1 MSTDNFKP
9 GDVFAD
15 IRSDFAFKRA
25 FGTPKYK
32 DATIGLLNA
41 FITDRHIVDV
51 SFDNTEILPETSS
64 SRKSVIDVL
73 CTDDT
78 GAQFIVEMQKMEQV
92 HFRERAYFYASKVV
106 ASREDVRGKDWDYSL
121 PPTYFISFLDFRL
134 RDAGAEELDGGGRI
148 HTYSTVHSATGTRMP
163 GSTEFHFIEMKDF
176 DKKLCEITGVKEF
189 WLYLLL
195 DGKNLR
201 AMPAEMA
208 GDKGAT
214 AYFEACKRAAFTAT
228 ENKRYLD
235 DMVTELDKINGLK
248 WAEQKGEARGRA
260 EVAKAMKEQGL
271 PTETIVQCSGL
282 SKEQVLAL

>member
-78 GAQFIVEMQKMEQV
+78 GAQCMPVSAPRSADTGRRWGQADLTPQAIPTDM
-92 HFRERAYFYASKVV
+92 
-106 ASREDVRGKDWDYSL
+106 
-121 PPTYFISFLDFRL
+121 PP
-134 RDAGAEELDGGGRI
+134 DAL
-148 HTYSTVHSATGTRMP
+148 
-163 GSTEFHFIEMKDF
+163 
-176 DKKLCEITGVKEF
+176 
-189 WLYLLL
+189 
-195 DGKNLR
+195 
-201 AMPAEMA
+201 
-208 GDKGAT
+208 
-214 AYFEACKRAAFTAT
+214 
-228 ENKRYLD
+228 
-235 DMVTELDKINGLK
+235 
-248 WAEQKGEARGRA
+248 
-260 EVAKAMKEQGL
+260 
-271 PTETIVQCSGL
+271 
-282 SKEQVLAL
+282 